1 MGMAADGKLLKTQ
14 EWGLGHNSEASGI
27 EWEWITIQRSQGKS
41 DECKWH
47 AYNAWQM
54 PQNREPKEQD
64 KCQAIN
70 YTEIH
75 NKLEEIFKIYSLG
88 WKAHSSH
95 WKTGTE
101 HFTSDWKAT

>member
-54 PQNREPKEQD
+54 YN
-64 KCQAIN
+64 
-70 YTEIH
+70 T
-75 NKLEEIFKIYSLG
+75 
-88 WKAHSSH
+88 
-95 WKTGTE
+95 
-101 HFTSDWKAT
+101 